1 VSRRAF
7 FFPHSLDP
15 AQKPGTDNISG
26 RVPFE
31 VTGTLL
37 GSEGRG
43 SEGRPFWVMADGFM
57 DPLGDAQM
65 PGVVGSYQDPCVF
78 CDPWGPF
85 HAFLRLDGTNL
96 ANEKVMGGGKV
107 IADSLPE
114 VVSPGDLIIYG
125 KTNPNGGKNIKE
137 IWVDTV
143 MVVDSIATLPVI
155 ASPETPDKPPYTFAL
170 ASDPSL
176 PGKGTPAHR
185 YSLSDAETKGVHETT
200 NRNPHRIIV
209 GRVSKEPDAVEK
221 LETSFVPLADR
232 TGGVCRALAVDKGH
246 MGAAWGPLLEFFEQ
260 GVFAKVKGIPRG
272 GWIAELPSF
281 ALAEALLTAVV
292 KRSGGHQGMR
302 GTVAVPPLSPVGGT
316 KRWNPRTARVFPG

>member
-37 GSEGRG
+37 GSEIRQG
-43 SEGRPFWVMADGFM
+43 PFWVMADGFT
-57 DPLGDAQM
+57 DPLGEPLA

-78 CDPWGPF
+78 CDPWAPF
-85 HAFLRLDGTNL
+85 HAFLRLDGANL
-96 ANEKVMGGGKV
+96 ANEKVMGAGKV
-107 IADSLPE
+107 VADSLPE
-114 VVSPGDLIIYG
+114 TVSPGDVIIYG

-137 IWVDTV
+137 VWVDTV
-143 MVVDSIATLPVI
+143 MVVDSLVTLPV
-155 ASPETPDKPPYTFAL
+155 AEAEKPPYTFAL
-170 ASDPSL
+170 STDASL
-176 PGKGTPAHR
+176 PVKGTSAYR

-209 GRVSKEPDAVEK
+209 GRTSAEPDAVEK

-246 MGAAWGPLLEFFEQ
+246 MGAAWGPLLEFFAE

-272 GWIAELPSF
+272 GWIAEFGSF
-281 ALAEALLTAVV
+281 ALAEALLAAVV

-302 GTVAVPPLSPVGGT
+302 GSVAVPPLSPVGGT